1 MSNEEEI
8 SNNILEIRVYLIG
21 DYNVGKKSIIKRFKT
36 LNSSKTTGDI
46 TNKPKKNEKYKI
58 NNNSEN
64 LDNKEESRKGI
75 KSRTKRFFKKRR
87 NSSKF
92 IEIN

>member
-8 SNNILEIRVYLIG
+8 SDNILEIRVYLIG

-46 TNKPKKNEKYKI
+46 TNKPKKK
-58 NNNSEN
+58 
-64 LDNKEESRKGI
+64 
-75 KSRTKRFFKKRR
+75 
-87 NSSKF
+87 
-92 IEIN
+92 